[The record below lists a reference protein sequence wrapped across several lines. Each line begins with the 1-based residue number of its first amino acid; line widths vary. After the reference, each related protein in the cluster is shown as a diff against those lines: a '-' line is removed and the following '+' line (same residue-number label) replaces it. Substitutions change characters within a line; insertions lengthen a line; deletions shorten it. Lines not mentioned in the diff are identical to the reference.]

1 MAGKDRLMMTAEQK
15 MTRALAILCAVPLLN
30 VVVGILAAVL

>member
-1 MAGKDRLMMTAEQK
+1 MTGPNARTAEER
-15 MTRALAILCAVPLLN
+15 MTRALAILCAVPLAI